1 MAGEYNS
8 VWAIDIGNNSLKA
21 LRLRSEGDV
30 VEVIGFDNIQHGK
43 VLTGS
48 GIKPEERDEL
58 IALSLRQFV
67 KQNDLG
73 KDDIVI
79 SVPSQNSFARFVKLP
94 PVEQKRIPEIVKFE
108 AAQQIPFDINDVQ
121 WDWQLMSEAG
131 STEIKVGIFAVKSE
145 VVNSMLEHFSRE
157 NLRVSFVQMAPM
169 ALYNYALYD
178 HSEVSKSD
186 SQATVIIDIGA
197 ENSDIVVCTQSTVWQ
212 RSVPMGGNAFTR
224 AIADAFKLNFEKA
237 EKLKRTAAMSK
248 YARQVFQAMKPVF
261 TDLASEIQRSLGF
274 YSSSNPNTK
283 ISRVIALGGGTKMR
297 GLLQYLRQ
305 TLQIP
310 VEMPDSFKRLTISSA
325 ISAAKFHES
334 VCDFGIVY
342 GLALQGLGLARIES
356 NLLPRS
362 IARSMAW
369 AGKTKYFTAA
379 AAMLL
384 LVSIM
389 CFARTAL
396 DRINYASNSQLRQ
409 KVSNI
414 INAADQASSKLKA
427 EESKGQQSE
436 AIIAKELKPFEYRD
450 VIPLLCQTIIS
461 ALPNEKNNPQQK
473 ELYEAFARG
482 DVKGVLNACKERQKR
497 KQIFVTGMS
506 VYFTNDVASAK
517 FGAAGSAERGNKGRT
532 GGPKGEQASS
542 EAAWAAEGIAGY
554 VAAAAKSSKTDR
566 KGAAKRG
573 QKEAVVEEEKDV
585 NSGPGFVVTI
595 TGYSPY
601 GDTHED
607 LGKLIDPP
615 GVENE
620 PNNWGVVT
628 RLLHLDDN
636 DVVGWKNPFQ
646 LYNKAK
652 VDHFKLETG
661 DVDLGSDMPAGI
673 GISEDNEVKKSKK
686 ADSGDDEQVL
696 RDPMTREI
704 ISKVPELDEKGKKIT
719 DRSGKVVYKS
729 NDHWFKLDVKF
740 IWKDAPKE
748 IKEASVARG
757 AGGVKE
763 AGKSKK
769 TEKTKKTGGTE
780 KTRRGGED
788 VVL

>member
-21 LRLRSEGDV
+21 LRLRSEGGV

-73 KDDIVI
+73 RDDIIV

-145 VVNSMLEHFSRE
+145 VVNSVLEHFSRE
-157 NLRVSFVQMAPM
+157 NLTVSFVQMAPM

-178 HSEVSKSD
+178 YSDVSKSD
-186 SQATVIIDIGA
+186 SQATVILDIGA

-224 AIADAFKLNFEKA
+224 AVADAFKLNFEKA
-237 EKLKRTAAMSK
+237 EKLKRTAPMSK

-283 ISRVIALGGGTKMR
+283 LSKVIALGGGTKMR

-369 AGKTKYFTAA
+369 AGKTRYFTAA
-379 AAMLL
+379 AAAVL

-396 DRINYASNSQLRQ
+396 DRVNYASNSQLRQ
-409 KVSNI
+409 KASNI
-414 INAADQASSKLKA
+414 INAAEQASSKLKA

-436 AIIAKELKPFEYRD
+436 AIIAKELKPFEYRN
-450 VIPLLCQTIIS
+450 VIPLLYQTIIS
-461 ALPNEKNNPQQK
+461 VLPNEKNDPEQK

-482 DVKGVLNACKERQKR
+482 DVRGVKNFERQKR
-497 KQIFVTGMS
+497 KQIFVTDVS

-517 FGAAGSAERGNKGRT
+517 FGAAERGSKGRT
-532 GGPKGEQASS
+532 SGPKTEQVTS
-542 EAAWAAEGIAGY
+542 EAAWEAEGVVGYTPSAG
-554 VAAAAKSSKTDR
+554 KSSKTAR
-566 KGAAKRG
+566 KGSAKKAK
-573 QKEAVVEEEKDV
+573 KEATVEEEKDV

-601 GDTHED
+601 KDIGE
-607 LGKLIDPP
+607 LMDPV
-615 GVENE
+615 GVEGD
-620 PNNWGVVT
+620 PNKWGVVT
-628 RLLHLDDN
+628 RLLHLDDIVN
-636 DVVGWKNPFQ
+636 WKNPFE
-646 LYNKAK
+646 LYRKAK
-652 VDHFKLETG
+652 VEHFKLETG
-661 DVDLGSDMPAGI
+661 EVDLDSDDMPAGI
-673 GISEDNEVKKSKK
+673 GLEDIEFEK
-686 ADSGDDEQVL
+686 AKRVEYGDDKERIL
-696 RDPMTREI
+696 IDPMTREI
-704 ISKVPELDEKGKKIT
+704 ISKVPELDEKGKKKT
-719 DRSGKVVYKS
+719 DRAGKVVYKS

-740 IWKDAPKE
+740 VWKDAPKE
-748 IKEASVARG
+748 VKVAGVAKG

-763 AGKSKK
+763 TGKSKK
-769 TEKTKKTGGTE
+769 TEKTKKTEGTG
-780 KTRRGGED
+780 KTRKGGED
-788 VVL
+788 IVL

>member
-8 VWAIDIGNNSLKA
+8 VWAIDIGNSSLKA
-21 LRLRSEGDV
+21 LRLRSEGGV

-43 VLTGS
+43 VLTGA

-73 KDDIVI
+73 KDDIVV

-121 WDWQLMSEAG
+121 WDWQLMAEAG
-131 STEIKVGIFAVKSE
+131 SSELKVGIFAVKSD
-145 VVNSMLEHFSRE
+145 VVSSVLEHFSRE
-157 NLRVSFVQMAPM
+157 NLTVSFVQMAPM

-178 HSEVSKSD
+178 FSDLGKSD
-186 SQATVIIDIGA
+186 NQATVILDIGA
-197 ENSDIVVCTQSTVWQ
+197 ENSDLVVCTQSTVWQ

-224 AIADAFKLNFEKA
+224 AVADAFKLNFEKA

-274 YSSSNPNTK
+274 YTSSNPNTK
-283 ISRVIALGGGTKMR
+283 LSKVIALGGGTKMR

-310 VEMPDSFKRLTISSA
+310 VEMPDSFKKLTISSA
-325 ISAAKFHES
+325 VSAAKFHES

-342 GLALQGLGLARIES
+342 GLALQGLGLAKIES

-379 AAMLL
+379 AAAVL

-396 DRINYASNSQLRQ
+396 DRVNYANNKQVRQ
-409 KVSNI
+409 SVDNTIKIATEAGN
-414 INAADQASSKLKA
+414 KLKE
-427 EESKGQQSE
+427 EESKGLQYE
-436 AIIAKELKPFEYRD
+436 ATIEKEFKPFAYRD
-450 VIPLLCQTIIS
+450 MVPLLLQTVIS
-461 ALPNEKNNPQQK
+461 AMPNEKNNPEQK
-473 ELYEAFARG
+473 ELYRAFAGG
-482 DVKGVLNACKERQKR
+482 DVKGVLNACKDRKER

-506 VYFTNDVASAK
+506 VYFTDDVAAAQ
-517 FGAAGSAERGNKGRT
+517 FGAADFRDRT
-532 GGPKGEQASS
+532 GGAQPIQDELVDDADGYLTATAGSGSKSYSQRASS
-542 EAAWAAEGIAGY
+542 
-554 VAAAAKSSKTDR
+554 R
-566 KGAAKRG
+566 KGK
-573 QKEAVVEEEKDV
+573 KDSSEEEGKDA
-585 NSGPGFVVTI
+585 NTGPGFVVTI

-601 GDTHED
+601 KDIGE
-607 LGKLIDPP
+607 LMDPV
-615 GVENE
+615 GVEGD
-620 PNNWGVVT
+620 PNKWGVVT
-628 RLLHLDDN
+628 RLLHLDD
-636 DVVGWKNPFQ
+636 VVGWKNPFE
-646 LYNKAK
+646 LYGKAK
-652 VDHFKLETG
+652 IKHFKLETG
-661 DVDLGSDMPAGI
+661 EVDMKSEMPAGI
-673 GISEDNEVKKSKK
+673 GLEEDINVDKTKKTEGV
-686 ADSGDDEQVL
+686 DIVL

-704 ISKVPELDEKGKKIT
+704 ISKVPDLDEKGKNIT
-719 DRSGKVVYKS
+719 DKSGKVISKS
-729 NDHWFKLDVKF
+729 NDHWFRLDVKF
-740 IWKDAPKE
+740 VWKDAPKE
-748 IKEASVARG
+748 AAQVSAAGKTAAKPKG
-757 AGGVKE
+757 AKKADGAK
-763 AGKSKK
+763 APGKSKK
-769 TEKTKKTGGTE
+769 SSRDAEI
-780 KTRRGGED
+780 
-788 VVL
+788 